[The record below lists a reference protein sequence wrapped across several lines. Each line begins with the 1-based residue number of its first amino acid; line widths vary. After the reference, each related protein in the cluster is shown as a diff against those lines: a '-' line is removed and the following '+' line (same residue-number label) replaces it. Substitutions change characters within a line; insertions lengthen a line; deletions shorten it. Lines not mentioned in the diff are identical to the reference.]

1 MKYLNHLY
9 RNILKLVKVFLKNIK
24 RAISALRPHNRDRIK
39 KQQRALE
46 VLSSLS
52 YRTGELKGYLQLVAS
67 SVSELLDLDWA
78 IVTLS
83 REGFGGVAAS

>member
-9 RNILKLVKVFLKNIK
+9 RNILKLVKVFLENIPKNIK
-24 RAISALRPHNRDRIK
+24 RSISALRPQNRDRIK
-39 KQQRALE
+39 KQQRTLE

-67 SVSELLDLDWA
+67 SVSELLDLD
-78 IVTLS
+78 
-83 REGFGGVAAS
+83 